1 MLTLRLEPQFPLRRE
16 RALSFEYSHLPREY
30 PRHFL
35 PSKIDLT
42 DVARLKELFH
52 NLQNRTI
59 NSGSDLEKW
68 LKDESELASALAE
81 EQSIRY
87 ARMTCQTDDS
97 AREKDYLFFVENIE
111 PEAKI
116 GFSQLDRKYLGT
128 PARKNLPNEQYF
140 VLNRKMENNVALFRE
155 ENVELEKEE
164 TKLAQTFQKI
174 TGAMTVLYEG
184 QERTM
189 QQMGRFLEEPD
200 QSIREKTWLL
210 SESRR
215 QKDRDTLNHVY
226 DQLIALRQR
235 IAENAGFDNYR
246 DYIFRKRERFDYTAE
261 DCFHYHEAVEQHIV
275 PLIRELDKERK
286 KGLGVEPLRPWDL
299 AVDPKGRPALRPF
312 KTSSELIQG
321 CVKVFEKINPDFATK
336 LKRMAS
342 LNLLDLESRKGKA
355 PGGYNMELAEIRLPF
370 VFMNA
375 VGRDGDVWTLLHESG
390 HAFHVFAVRDKGL
403 PYQYRAE
410 NVPLE
415 IAEVASQAME
425 IIGGEHLEGTFY
437 NKEDAARSKREHL
450 ASILKLL
457 AWIATIDAFQHWIY
471 TNSSHTREERQAQWL
486 NLRKRFGGAES
497 WNGYEEFLQSQW
509 QRQLHLFEVPFYYIE
524 YGIAFM
530 GALGLWTRY
539 RKDPKAAISAYQRAL
554 ALGGSK
560 PLPELFK
567 AAELPFDFGPRTIQP
582 YAKELHDVLAQH

>member
-1 MLTLRLEPQFPLRRE
+1 
-16 RALSFEYSHLPREY
+16 LSFEYSHLPREY
-30 PRHFL
+30 PRQFL
-35 PSKIDLT
+35 PSRIDLT
-42 DVARLKELFH
+42 DLSRLKELFH
-52 NLQNRTI
+52 NLQSRSV

-87 ARMTCQTDDS
+87 ARMTCQTDDP

-111 PEAKI
+111 PEAKM

-128 PARKNLPNEQYF
+128 PARKSLPYEEYF
-140 VLNRKMENNVALFRE
+140 VLDRKMENNVALFRE

-164 TKLAQTFQKI
+164 TKLAQSFQKT

-200 QSIREKTWLL
+200 RGVREKTWLL

-215 QKDRDTLNHVY
+215 QKDRDTLNGIY

-235 IAENAGFDNYR
+235 IAKNAGFDNYR
-246 DYIFRKRERFDYTAE
+246 DYIFRKKERFDYTAE
-261 DCFHYHEAVEQHIV
+261 DCFRYHEAVEQHIV
-275 PLIRELDKERK
+275 PLIHELDKERK
-286 KGLGVEPLRPWDL
+286 NGLGVEQLRPWDL

-321 CVKVFEKINPDFATK
+321 CVKVFEKVNPDFAAK

-390 HAFHVFAVRDKGL
+390 HAFHVFAVRDRGL
-403 PYQYRAE
+403 PYQYRAD

-437 NKEDAARSKREHL
+437 TKEDAARSKREHL
-450 ASILKLL
+450 ASIVKLL

-471 TNSSHTREERQAQWL
+471 THPSHTREERQDQWVK
-486 NLRKRFGGAES
+486 LRKRFGGAES

-539 RKDPKAAISAYQRAL
+539 RKDPRAAISAYQRAL

-567 AAELPFDFGPRTIQP
+567 AAGLPFDFGPRTIEP
-582 YAKELHDVLAQH
+582 YADELRDVLVQR

>member
-1 MLTLRLEPQFPLRRE
+1 M
-16 RALSFEYSHLPREY
+16 SFDYSHLPREY
-30 PRHFL
+30 PRQFL
-35 PSKIDLT
+35 PTNIDLT
-42 DVARLKELFH
+42 DLNGLKELFQ
-52 NLQNRTI
+52 NLQNRTVH
-59 NSGSDLEKW
+59 SASDLEKW

-87 ARMTCQTDDS
+87 ARMTCQTDDP
-97 AREKDYLFFVENIE
+97 AREKDYLLFIENVE
-111 PEAKI
+111 PAAKI

-128 PARKNLPNEQYF
+128 PARKNLPLDEYY
-140 VLNRKMENNVALFRE
+140 VLNRKRENNVALFRE

-164 TKLAQTFQKI
+164 TKLAQSFQKT

-184 QERTM
+184 HERTM

-200 QSIREKTWLL
+200 RSVREKTWLL
-210 SESRR
+210 AESRR
-215 QKDRDTLNHVY
+215 QKDKDTLNQIY

-246 DYIFRKRERFDYTAE
+246 DYIFRKKERFDYTPE
-261 DCFHYHEAVEQHIV
+261 DCFRYHEAVEEHIV
-275 PLIRELDKERK
+275 PLIHELDKERSQ
-286 KGLGVEPLRPWDL
+286 GLRVEPLRPWDL
-299 AVDPKGRPALRPF
+299 AVDPKGRPALHPF
-312 KTSSELIQG
+312 KTSSELVQG
-321 CVKVFEKINPDFATK
+321 CIMVFDKVNPEFATK
-336 LKRMAS
+336 LRRMAS

-355 PGGYNMELAEIRLPF
+355 PGGYNMELSEIRLPF

-390 HAFHVFAVRDKGL
+390 HAFHVFAMRDKRF
-403 PYQYRAE
+403 PYQYRSE

-437 NKEDAARSKREHL
+437 SKEDAARSKREHL
-450 ASILKLL
+450 ASIVKLL

-471 TNSSHTREERQAQWL
+471 TNPNHTREDRQDQWVRF
-486 NLRKRFGGAES
+486 RKRFGGAES
-497 WNGYEEFLQSQW
+497 WVGHEEFLRSQW

-539 RKDPKAAISAYQRAL
+539 RKDPRAAISAYQRAL

-567 AAELPFDFGPRTIQP
+567 AADLPFDFGPRTIEP
-582 YAKELHDVLAQH
+582 YAKELHDAVVHR